1 MKYKLEA
8 LASFF
13 IVGLGQI
20 IKGESKKGLLLI
32 LVFYLGLPALIYF
45 SLLISAYLFL
55 LVLGVAL
62 ISGIILWVYNVWDA
76 LTHE

>member
-32 LVFYLGLPALIYF
+32 LVFYLALPALIYF